1 MAEWAATFRAEFDE
15 GDGFSADF
23 TDGGQ
28 MDACFGDVQRV
39 STQDYNDLYN
49 KPKINGVELIG
60 DKSTE
65 DLHIEGDKHF
75 VFSQL
80 TPATTWNI
88 EHPLNKFPSVTVV
101 DSGGSFVVGEITY
114 IDTSNVT
121 VTFQSAFAG
130 KAYLN

>member
-1 MAEWAATFRAEFDE
+1 MAEWAATFGVEFDE
-15 GDGFSADF
+15 GDGFNADF

-49 KPKINGVELIG
+49 KPRINGVELIG

-114 IDTSNVT
+114 IDISNVT